1 MKGMAKISRA
11 DVAAFMLAQL
21 GSDEWIGRTVV
32 ISE

>member
-21 GSDEWIGRTVV
+21 SSDEWRCRTAV
-32 ISE
+32 ISD